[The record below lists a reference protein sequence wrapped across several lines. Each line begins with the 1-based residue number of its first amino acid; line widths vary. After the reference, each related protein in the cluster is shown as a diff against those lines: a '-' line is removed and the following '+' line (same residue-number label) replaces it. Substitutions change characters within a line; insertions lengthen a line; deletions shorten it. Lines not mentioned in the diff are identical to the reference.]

1 MRLLNSNFNI
11 MKTKFLIP
19 ILFCCICTGSLWGQ
33 SQETFAL
40 KLDHMALSVKDLE
53 KSVDFYKNVLKLSEI
68 TNLTKKEGIRWVSLG
83 EGKELHL
90 VSTIKEPVMINK
102 AVHLAFKVTHF
113 DALIEALKSQN
124 ITYSDWPG
132 ILDKITVR
140 ADGIKQIYIQDP
152 DGYWIELNSDEK

>member
-1 MRLLNSNFNI
+1 
-11 MKTKFLIP
+11 
-19 ILFCCICTGSLWGQ
+19 CICTGSLWGQ
-33 SQETFAL
+33 SQEMFTL

-90 VSTIKEPVMINK
+90 VSTIKEPVTINK

-113 DALIEALKSQN
+113 DALIKALKSQN
-124 ITYSDWPG
+124 INYSDWPG
-132 ILDKITVR
+132 TLDKITVR

-152 DGYWIELNSDEK
+152 DGYWIEINSDEK

>member
-1 MRLLNSNFNI
+1 
-11 MKTKFLIP
+11 MKPKFLILL
-19 ILFCCICTGSLWGQ
+19 LFCCICTGNLFGQ
-33 SQETFAL
+33 NQDSFTL

-53 KSVDFYKNVLKLSEI
+53 KSVDFYKNILKLSEI
-68 TNLTKKEGIRWVSLG
+68 TNLTKKDGIRWVSLG

-102 AVHLAFKVTHF
+102 AIHLAFKVTHF
-113 DALIEALKSQN
+113 DALIKALKLQN

-152 DGYWIELNSDEK
+152 DGYWIEINSDEK